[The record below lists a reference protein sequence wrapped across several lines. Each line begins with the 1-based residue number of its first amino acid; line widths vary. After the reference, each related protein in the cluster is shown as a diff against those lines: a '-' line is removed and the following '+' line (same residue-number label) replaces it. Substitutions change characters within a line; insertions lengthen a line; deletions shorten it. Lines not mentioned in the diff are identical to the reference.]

1 MPLLVSN
8 AEGDGNILK
17 YDIFLIFF
25 FFLGTMILL
34 IIVVRNKFWIYIPI
48 TYS

>member
-25 FFLGTMILL
+25 FFLETMIL